1 MDASTVLWEQWQQQV
16 KQFFEGVHGHQKKTL
31 ALVVLGIIL
40 AGSAVLQRIAESVYL
55 HGISQAKMPSLER
68 RFARFVANERIVV
81 SEVWKQFLEQVLPYW
96 QGKSVRLVLDCTP
109 CDDKATIVYV
119 GLLVHSRVLPLM
131 WRVMPLQ
138 ESWEEA
144 QWELVGQMF
153 DQLRLHLA
161 TCECLLIADRG
172 LSGAPL
178 VKLCRDRGWHY
189 LLRICKEHTV
199 RRWIK
204 RGWADWLACGHLV
217 HKAGQQ
223 WFGRVL
229 LWQEGTID
237 TYLSAVWDEE
247 YREGW
252 FLISDQPAGRRRV
265 QEYAWRMRVEATF
278 QDAKSRGWNLEAS
291 LIADRKRL
299 DRLLLALFVAMWWV
313 IHLAASCIHQ
323 GQRDRFDRHDRRDKS
338 VFRLGSLW
346 LKDILRR
353 AATSAWAAAT
363 LTCCLP
369 FRKTASGWRF
379 SLRF

>member
-1 MDASTVLWEQWQQQV
+1 MDTSIILWEHWQNQV

-40 AGSAVLQRIAESVYL
+40 AGSAVLQRIAESVQL
-55 HGISQAKMPSLER
+55 AGLSEAKMPSIER
-68 RFARFVANERIVV
+68 RFARFVANKRIVV
-81 SEVWKQFLEQVLPYW
+81 SEVWKQFLGQVLPYW
-96 QGKSVRLVLDCTP
+96 HGKPIRLILDCTP
-109 CDDKATIVYV
+109 CGDAATIVYL

-138 ESWEEA
+138 EEWEEE
-144 QWELVGQMF
+144 QWKLVGAMF
-153 DQLRLHLA
+153 DVVRPHLVG
-161 TCECLLIADRG
+161 CECTLLADRG

-199 RRWIK
+199 RRKMGHGFSAWI
-204 RGWADWLACGHLV
+204 ACGAIVRHT
-217 HKAGQQ
+217 GQQ

-229 LWQEGTID
+229 CWQDNTLD
-237 TYLSAVWDEE
+237 TYLSAVWGEDH
-247 YREGW
+247 REAW

-265 QEYAWRMRVEATF
+265 QEYALRMRVESTF
-278 QDAKSRGWNLEAS
+278 QDAKSRGWDLEAS
-291 LIADRKRL
+291 LIADRERL

-338 VFRLGSLW
+338 LFRLGCLW

-353 AATSAWAAAT
+353 AATSAFAAAT

-369 FRKTASGWRF
+369 FRKSASGWRF

>member
-1 MDASTVLWEQWQQQV
+1 MDASVIVWENWQEQV
-16 KQFFEGVHGHQKKTL
+16 KQLFEGVHGHQKKTL

-40 AGSAVLQRIAESVYL
+40 AGSAVLQRIAESVQL
-55 HGISQAKMPSLER
+55 AGLSEAKMPSLER
-68 RFARFVANERIVV
+68 RFARFVANERIGV
-81 SEVWKQFLEQVLPYW
+81 SAVGKQFLGQVLPYW
-96 QGKSVRLVLDCTP
+96 QGKPIRLILDCTP
-109 CDDKATIVYV
+109 CGDVATIVYV

-138 ESWEEA
+138 EEWEEE
-144 QWELVGQMF
+144 QWKLVGEMF
-153 DQLRLHLA
+153 DELQPHLA
-161 TCECLLIADRG
+161 TCDCTVIADRG
-172 LSGAPL
+172 LSGGPL
-178 VKLCRDRGWHY
+178 VKLCRERQWHY

-199 RRWIK
+199 RRKLGHGFSAWMS
-204 RGWADWLACGHLV
+204 CGTLV

-229 LWQEGTID
+229 CWQEGTIE
-237 TYLSAVWDEE
+237 TYLSAVWDEDH
-247 YREGW
+247 REAW
-252 FLISDQPAGRRRV
+252 FLISDRPAGRRRV
-265 QEYAWRMRVEATF
+265 QEYALRMRVESTF
-278 QDAKSRGWNLEAS
+278 QDTRSRGWDLEAS

-323 GQRDRFDRHDRRDKS
+323 GQRVRFDRHDRRDKS
-338 VFRLGSLW
+338 VFRLGCLC

-353 AATSAWAAAT
+353 AAASAFAAPT